1 MNNHIIDKITFIILE
16 DNVIIKKLL
25 LLMTIWCSLTLESLS
40 SQESISGSDLID
52 LVVRNLDERGIN
64 AQPIIKTNRVFTGCA
79 SHKIVI
85 SKKNN
90 NTSYIGFR
98 GIKKNCLLS
107 GDKIKMNLT
116 VNLRS
121 VRKNFQNDDLIK
133 LKISLVSTHSN
144 LEEFDRDDFELDFF
158 LKSGSEIVERES
170 NMSVTIPKGGKV
182 YIGLFQ
188 N

>member
-1 MNNHIIDKITFIILE
+1 MILGYLVRKINILLFVFIL
-16 DNVIIKKLL
+16 
-25 LLMTIWCSLTLESLS
+25 
-40 SQESISGSDLID
+40 
-52 LVVRNLDERGIN
+52 
-64 AQPIIKTNRVFTGCA
+64 TGCSTVKNNISNLNEVFFKEEVICPLIMTPEGSEELIA
-79 SHKIVI
+79 I

-90 NTSYIGFR
+90 NTSYVGFR
-98 GIKKNCLLS
+98 GIKKTCFLS
-107 GDKIKMNLT
+107 GDIIKMNIT

-133 LKISLVSTHSN
+133 LKISLVSIKNDNT
-144 LEEFDRDDFELDFF
+144 EFDRDDFELSFF

-170 NMSVTIPKGGKV
+170 NMSIVIPKDGKV

>member
-1 MNNHIIDKITFIILE
+1 MILRYLVGKINILLFVFII
-16 DNVIIKKLL
+16 
-25 LLMTIWCSLTLESLS
+25 TGCSTVKNN
-40 SQESISGSDLID
+40 IS
-52 LVVRNLDERGIN
+52 NLNEVFLKEEVN
-64 AQPIIKTNRVFTGCA
+64 CPLIKTPEGSEELVA
-79 SHKIVI
+79 I
-85 SKKNN
+85 SETNN

-98 GIKKNCLLS
+98 GIKKNCFLS
-107 GDKIKMNLT
+107 NDNIKMNLA

-133 LKISLVSTHSN
+133 IKISLVSTKN
-144 LEEFDRDDFELDFF
+144 NNAEFDRDDFELGFF

-170 NMSVTIPKGGKV
+170 KMSIIVPKDGKV

>member
-1 MNNHIIDKITFIILE
+1 MILGYLIRKINILLSVFII
-16 DNVIIKKLL
+16 
-25 LLMTIWCSLTLESLS
+25 
-40 SQESISGSDLID
+40 
-52 LVVRNLDERGIN
+52 
-64 AQPIIKTNRVFTGCA
+64 TGCSTINTNGLNIYDGIFVKKEVNCPLINTPKGSEELIA
-79 SHKIVI
+79 I
-85 SKKNN
+85 SQKNN

-98 GIKKNCLLS
+98 GIKKNCSLS

-121 VRKNFQNDDLIK
+121 VRKNFQNNDLIK
-133 LKISLVSTHSN
+133 LKISLVSTNNN
-144 LEEFDRDDFELDFF
+144 LEEFDRDDFELGFF

-170 NMSVTIPKGGKV
+170 NMSVIIPKNGKV